1 MKKIIALLLSVVIL
15 TQTLCLNAVDA
26 DAKPQAVQIP
36 CQYAIVDDI
45 KTGTVNGYLIDGSFY
60 VDLSVVE
67 MLTGFTASQK
77 DAETVLWK
85 DGSSVFYRLNPESGQ
100 IIRMASTEVRW
111 NVEIKRLDD
120 GKQVINF
127 EEILRAMN
135 VQIAIDENSNY
146 PLCTYLP
153 YTVHDAWRAFSSL
166 EYRPNL
172 FSWTE
177 IQEDQGENADPQT
190 LGVLSAI
197 NSLYLDYNDHFITDA
212 IFSWWSEDILNVTE
226 EDISDTMME
235 ILLCLSDDRCGVFG
249 SNQLYKT
256 FKQDNKTIG
265 LVSKMLKFFNIDEEF
280 NNITSVMGKG
290 SSLVGKELTVVDVA
304 NAISQYKAVQE
315 TQRDMLNVL
324 FVNSPIFSSAEDPAF
339 KHIYNAAKYLSQRV
353 RDDGVGT
360 TAAICDGVI
369 DVCADVLAGAIANVT
384 PVLVLE
390 KTTAAIMK
398 TVPGLSD
405 LTDINKRIHVG
416 CLSWALLELSVYNY
430 NDCVD
435 NIRNYTFPST
445 EDMTRLKLVM
455 LFEIMASL
463 TARENFIKTKVIKE
477 ETVKSMEQKN
487 KKLIELYT
495 MVISSKPITAP
506 ADNSGMIDWD
516 NLVYTDFEKYE
527 SKITADYLKSL
538 LHTVVGSAE
547 IADFCMADFD
557 CNGSL
562 EAFAA
567 VVCDDKNYYDE
578 ALYDLY
584 FVTEKNVEKIS
595 EDDWLEFH
603 ENNLLDFGNKKYYV
617 VENCFTS
624 SSTSRVYGV
633 EEGVWFEE
641 PSITRRG
648 GWITQ
653 ITETNSMTIIND
665 FDYDGQS
672 QNGNGTYGHT
682 WKTHYIYWDNGFK
695 EYGGIHISESQL
707 LMCDGAKQYVDM
719 IKDSNGEISGIL
731 YRENGV
737 ININYCLNS
746 ADGTTFYENMTLKLD
761 GAKVTAVVRK
771 DWTDS
776 IEKYSEGG
784 VYSEAFI
791 PEIASYPDSF
801 IFSIAEST
809 PSSGQCGDTMYWKY
823 DKDSE
828 TLEISGSGDMY
839 DYKYTTP
846 YEYGY
851 NPPWYYWSQN
861 ERISNIKFNGEIN
874 EIGIGAF
881 CYCED
886 IETISLPAG
895 IKHIDEGA
903 FDMCEGLKY
912 VSLPEGLDTIGKDA
926 FLLCRK
932 LSEIHLP
939 KSLNYIDQGAFN
951 CCDSLTDVYY
961 YGSKSDWKDIVINN
975 DNDALLKANIHF
987 MGPSSY
993 LEELEIIQR
1002 GQYDE
1007 NMGDSFVLPLGSRNG
1022 YIDINGNEY
1031 KHGIECWIAR
1041 WNFTEEQSWAY
1052 STFKLDGN
1060 YSKIDGKCVL
1070 IQSYNTSNFDT
1081 TLEFYGDDK
1090 LIASYHLTPD
1100 TIPFDISLDVTDV
1113 KNLTVYLADNGA
1125 VEGGTAFGLIDM
1137 SLNVN

>member
-15 TQTLCLNAVDA
+15 TQTLCLKAVDA

-45 KTGTVNGYLIDGSFY
+45 KTCTVNGYLIDGSFY

-111 NVEIKRLDD
+111 NVEIKLLDD

-153 YTVHDAWRAFSSL
+153 YTVNDAWSAFSSL

-177 IQEDQGENADPQT
+177 IEEDQGENADPQT

-235 ILLCLSDDRCGVFG
+235 ILLCLSDDRSGVFG

-265 LVSKMLKFFNIDEEF
+265 LVSKMLKFFNIDEEI
-280 NNITSVMGKG
+280 NNISSVMGKG
-290 SSLVGKELTVVDVA
+290 SSLVGKELTVIDVA

-445 EDMTRLKLVM
+445 EDMTQLRLVM

-506 ADNSGMIDWD
+506 ADNSGVIDWD
-516 NLVYTDFEKYE
+516 NFVTVITNKQPDDAQTEAATANQEEESQTIRQVSLGYEYSAAITEDGDLYTWGWNQSGILGTGTTEESHVPIKIMDNIAMVSLCDRHSAAITNDGRLYMWGQNAYGCLGGIASSKVPSMLMENVKSVSLGRGDHSAAITTDGSLYMWGANTFGELGNGNYGWEGNSSVPIKIMDNVEYVSLGTEHSAAITTDGSLYMWGDNFFGQLGNGKSGGKDYEFDNSVDSCVPIKIMDDVVSVSLGGLCSAAITSDGSLYTWGDNTTGTLGNGKSGGNFYSFDENIDSNVPVKILDNVISVCLGEWNGAAVTADGSLYMWGDNYYGQLGNGNGGGSSLKFDENIDSNIPVKIMDNIVSVSLKNNHCAAVDSNGNLYMWGQNMFGKLGNGKEENSDVPIRITIPLDDPAPSLQSTVSATNEYIEPVPQFLSIVGYWVSEDKSEKLFFDLPLKTLFLPAADGEFSYTGSNISATGSYIYGKKELTIFIFDSGIDKYTVSYSIEGDVLTLDGKRYIRTEKDEKYATARNNLCGTWKCDNSHYYVFYENGMVNIYSSMEDILHNIRPFTTYFYTLGYLYNDE
-527 SKITADYLKSL
+527 SVEVELRPIMYVNED
-538 LHTVVGSAE
+538 GSGE
-547 IADFCMADFD
+547 IALGESGRIDS
-557 CNGSL
+557 NGSL
-562 EAFAA
+562 
-567 VVCDDKNYYDE
+567 
-578 ALYDLY
+578 
-584 FVTEKNVEKIS
+584 
-595 EDDWLEFH
+595 
-603 ENNLLDFGNKKYYV
+603 
-617 VENCFTS
+617 
-624 SSTSRVYGV
+624 
-633 EEGVWFEE
+633 
-641 PSITRRG
+641 
-648 GWITQ
+648 
-653 ITETNSMTIIND
+653 
-665 FDYDGQS
+665 
-672 QNGNGTYGHT
+672 
-682 WKTHYIYWDNGFK
+682 
-695 EYGGIHISESQL
+695 
-707 LMCDGAKQYVDM
+707 
-719 IKDSNGEISGIL
+719 
-731 YRENGV
+731 
-737 ININYCLNS
+737 
-746 ADGTTFYENMTLKLD
+746 
-761 GAKVTAVVRK
+761 
-771 DWTDS
+771 
-776 IEKYSEGG
+776 
-784 VYSEAFI
+784 
-791 PEIASYPDSF
+791 
-801 IFSIAEST
+801 
-809 PSSGQCGDTMYWKY
+809 TM
-823 DKDSE
+823 
-828 TLEISGSGDMY
+828 
-839 DYKYTTP
+839 
-846 YEYGY
+846 
-851 NPPWYYWSQN
+851 
-861 ERISNIKFNGEIN
+861 
-874 EIGIGAF
+874 
-881 CYCED
+881 
-886 IETISLPAG
+886 
-895 IKHIDEGA
+895 
-903 FDMCEGLKY
+903 
-912 VSLPEGLDTIGKDA
+912 
-926 FLLCRK
+926 
-932 LSEIHLP
+932 
-939 KSLNYIDQGAFN
+939 
-951 CCDSLTDVYY
+951 
-961 YGSKSDWKDIVINN
+961 
-975 DNDALLKANIHF
+975 
-987 MGPSSY
+987 SSY
-993 LEELEIIQR
+993 SCE
-1002 GQYDE
+1002 
-1007 NMGDSFVLPLGSRNG
+1007 
-1022 YIDINGNEY
+1022 
-1031 KHGIECWIAR
+1031 K
-1041 WNFTEEQSWAY
+1041 
-1052 STFKLDGN
+1052 
-1060 YSKIDGKCVL
+1060 
-1070 IQSYNTSNFDT
+1070 
-1081 TLEFYGDDK
+1081 
-1090 LIASYHLTPD
+1090 
-1100 TIPFDISLDVTDV
+1100 V
-1113 KNLTVYLADNGA
+1113 K
-1125 VEGGTAFGLIDM
+1125 
-1137 SLNVN
+1137 